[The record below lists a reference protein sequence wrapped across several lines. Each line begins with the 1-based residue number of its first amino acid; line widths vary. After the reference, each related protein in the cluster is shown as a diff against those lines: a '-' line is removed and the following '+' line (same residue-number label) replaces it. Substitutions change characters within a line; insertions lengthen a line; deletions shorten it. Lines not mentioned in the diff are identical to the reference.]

1 MYSYDSNGFCS
12 LETNS
17 SSFYCKTVELV
28 GPLPQEYQFFYGIV
42 YFLVVVIMVSLPLII
57 CKILTGGSK

>member
-1 MYSYDSNGFCS
+1 MYSYDYCS
-12 LETNS
+12 LETNA

-28 GPLPQEYQFFYGIV
+28 GPLPQEYQFFYGVV

-57 CKILTGGSK
+57 CKILIGGSK